1 MNLGGFYMYLKE
13 LLNKN
18 GHKLVRYNNCIAGH
32 KYESVFNYSA
42 RHGGTVDSFKYYN
55 DYVIDITE

>member
-1 MNLGGFYMYLKE
+1 MCLKE
-13 LLNKN
+13 LLDKN

-55 DYVIDITE
+55 DYVVDVTEI